1 MATILR
7 KPQSNGETNRGRN
20 VQPDS
25 NSSIDSARLPEAV
38 AKELVRLFKLL
49 SDETRLRILYFLHN
63 NKELNVRSLC
73 DLLSQSQPAVS
84 HHLALLKVDGLIDCR
99 RQGKHNFYRLEPKRF
114 EHLLGMV
121 VGKDGAPNTQLRFD
135 DWVLSVTQSNGP
147 A

>member
-7 KPQSNGETNRGRN
+7 KPQSIGATTGGRN
-20 VQPDS
+20 VQSDS
-25 NSSIDSARLPEAV
+25 RSGIDSAKLPEEV

-73 DLLSQSQPAVS
+73 DLLNQSQPAVS

-99 RQGKHNFYRLEPKRF
+99 REGKHNFYRLLPKRF
-114 EHLLGMV
+114 EQLLGMV
-121 VGKDGAPNTQLRFD
+121 AGTGDTQNTQLRFD
-135 DWVLSVTQSNGP
+135 DWVLSVTQAEGP